1 MKRDMGL
8 IRGLLLK
15 LEDLEKKSHEV
26 VTISSSEAELEVEG
40 YEPGQIDYHMSLL
53 YEAGLITSGIDTDMM
68 MDGTWVFRRLTWAGH
83 DFLDTVR
90 DPEVWK
96 RTKSGASK
104 LGGLAFEGVKNMATA
119 YAKHV
124 AKERLGLDL

>member
-8 IRGLLLK
+8 IRELLLK
-15 LEDLEKKSHEV
+15 LEDLEKTSHEFA
-26 VTISSSEAELEVEG
+26 TINSSEPELQVDG
-40 YEPGQIDYHMSLL
+40 FQSDQIDYHVSLL
-53 YEAGLITSGIDTDMM
+53 YEAGLITSGTDTDLM
-68 MDGTWVFRRLTWAGH
+68 MDGTWIFRRLTWAGH

-104 LGGLAFEGVKNMATA
+104 LGGLAFEGIKNMATA

>member
-1 MKRDMGL
+1 MKRDLGL
-8 IRGLLLK
+8 IRELLLK
-15 LEDLEKKSHEV
+15 LEEVEKETFDII
-26 VTISSSEAELEVEG
+26 TIGSSEPEIAVEG
-40 YEPGQIDYHMSLL
+40 FEVDQIDYHMSLL
-53 YEAGLITSGIDTDMM
+53 YEAGLITSGTDTDSMG
-68 MDGTWVFRRLTWAGH
+68 DGTWIFRRLTWAGH

-104 LGGLAFEGVKNMATA
+104 LGGLAFGAFKDMATA

>member
-1 MKRDMGL
+1 MKRDLGL
-8 IRGLLLK
+8 IRELLLN
-15 LEDLEKKSHEV
+15 LEALEKTTFDI
-26 VTISSSEAELEVEG
+26 VTVGSSEPEIAVEG
-40 YEPGQIDYHMSLL
+40 YGTDQVDYHMGLL
-53 YEAGLITSGIDTDMM
+53 YEAGLITSGQDIDAMS
-68 MDGTWVFRRLTWAGH
+68 DGTWIFRRLTWAGH

-104 LGGLAFEGVKNMATA
+104 LGGLAFGAFKDMATA

>member
-8 IRGLLLK
+8 IRELLMR
-15 LEDLEKKSHEV
+15 LEALEKSPHRRV
-26 VTISSSEAELEVEG
+26 HIHSEGDELRFDDYTADQV
-40 YEPGQIDYHMSLL
+40 DYHMELL
-53 YEAGLITSGIDTDMM
+53 YEFDLITSSDSQNALMSGEWIFD
-68 MDGTWVFRRLTWAGH
+68 RLTWGGH
-83 DFLDTVR
+83 DFLETVR

-104 LGGLAFEGVKNMATA
+104 LGGLAFGAFKDMATA